1 MPRHTTDNWWL
12 KAENLA
18 ELEEKPGRG
27 WHSLRRKFASELMDK
42 PLKVL
47 CDLGGWKGAKTVMD
61 CYQRPNED
69 ELREALADR
78 RRVRL

>member
-1 MPRHTTDNWWL
+1 MPTPPE
-12 KAENLA
+12 K
-18 ELEEKPGRG
+18 KPGRG

-47 CDLGGWKGAKTVMD
+47 CDLGGWKQAKTVMD

-69 ELREALADR
+69 QLREALADR